1 MVVAHWVMA
10 QRVAPVEVR
19 LVAAVTD
26 SSINVSAFCS
36 EQGISRETFYRW
48 RRRYLEEGLAGL
60 VPRSSAP
67 KTSPGRTATGIEDAV
82 IVLRKQLD
90 DAGLDAG
97 AATIHAH
104 LLRRPMPAVPSVA
117 TIWRILVRRGFVS
130 PAPRKRPHSSWRRF
144 VAAAPNEL
152 WQADATKWVIGS
164 GQVEI
169 LTFLDDHSRM
179 VVGCRA
185 VACATTENTWELF
198 CAATNRWGLPNGQ
211 LSDNGLN
218 FSGRLRG
225 FEVSFEINLRAAGV
239 RPITS
244 RPYHPQTC
252 GKVERFQQTLKKW
265 LRRQPLARDLD
276 ELQAQ
281 LDWFINYYNTV
292 RPHRAINN
300 HTPLEQWTATTKTTN
315 PGIPLPANTRTVT
328 TDVDNQGI
336 IRTRPWSI
344 HVGVDHIGRTAKVL
358 INDTHAA
365 IYIDNTLIRH
375 LELDHSRPYQPSG
388 KKRGGP
394 RRRLP

>member
-1 MVVAHWVMA
+1 MA
-10 QRVAPVEVR
+10 QRVAPVDVR

-26 SSINVSAFCS
+26 SSINVSAFCR
-36 EQGISRETFYRW
+36 EHGVSRETFYVW
-48 RRRYLEEGLAGL
+48 RRRYREEGLAGL
-60 VPRSSAP
+60 VPRSSAA
-67 KTSPGRTATGIEDAV
+67 KTSPNRTPTSVEDAV
-82 IVLRKQLD
+82 VALRKELD
-90 DAGLDAG
+90 ESGLDAG
-97 AATIHAH
+97 AATIHTH
-104 LLRRPMPAVPSVA
+104 LLRRRMPAVPSVA
-117 TIWRILVRRGFVS
+117 TIWRILVRRGFVL
-130 PAPRKRPHSSWRRF
+130 PAPRNRPHASWRRF

-152 WQADATKWVIGS
+152 WQADATKWVIGI

-169 LTFLDDHSRM
+169 LTFLDDHSRL

-198 CAATNRWGLPNGQ
+198 SAAADRWGLPNGQ

-276 ELQAQ
+276 ELQVQ
-281 LDWFINYYNTV
+281 LDWFINYYNTQ
-292 RPHRAINN
+292 RPHRAIDN
-300 HTPLEQWTATTKTTN
+300 HTPLEQWSATAKITN
-315 PGIPLPANTRTVT
+315 PGIALAATTRTVT
-328 TDVDNQGI
+328 AHVTNEGTIPV
-336 IRTRPWSI
+336 RPWVI
-344 HVGVDHIGRTAKVL
+344 HVGVDYIGRTTNVV

-365 IYIDNTLIRH
+365 VYIDDTLIRH
-375 LELDHSRPYQPSG
+375 LELDRSRAYQPSN